1 MKCLVGTDSWLKRAD
16 GSRVKV
22 ELLKGKE
29 KEDTHYRVGK
39 LFQSKWVNYVLQGIE
54 FHGVRDRRVK
64 NVLTVDCRVKG
75 LFFI

>member
-29 KEDTHYRVGK
+29 RGY
-39 LFQSKWVNYVLQGIE
+39 SLQGRKVVSE
-54 FHGVRDRRVK
+54 QMGELCCVQ
-64 NVLTVDCRVKG
+64 G
-75 LFFI
+75 QGFFL